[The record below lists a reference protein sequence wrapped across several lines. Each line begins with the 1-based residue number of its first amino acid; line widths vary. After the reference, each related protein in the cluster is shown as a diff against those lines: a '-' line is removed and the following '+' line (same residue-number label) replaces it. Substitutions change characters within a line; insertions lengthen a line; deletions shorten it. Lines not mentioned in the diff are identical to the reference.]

1 MATSETGMPRS
12 ERLKR
17 ITEDVLAKGS
27 MQVDELAQSLNVSR
41 MTIHRDLDDL
51 ERRGVLRKVR
61 NGATAQP
68 SSLFESN
75 VAFRLSTGLEEKRR
89 MCRVAASLI
98 EPGQSIILD
107 EATSLLP
114 LVDELAGIGGITV
127 ITNFM
132 LVMKRLAD
140 VEDVRLIAL
149 GGEYLRRFD
158 TFTGLVCETSVRS
171 LAANAYFT
179 STSSISGGVAYHPDP
194 IIVSIKHA
202 MMQVASK
209 RYLVADRSKF
219 GQTALHKVA
228 DLEQFDRIIIDAP
241 LGDREMKSIAH
252 LRDRII
258 VAPELSTSQKETS
271 T

>member
-1 MATSETGMPRS
+1 MTENGITLTRT

-17 ITEDVLAKGS
+17 IADDVLANGS
-27 MQVDELAQSLNVSR
+27 MLVDELAAALGVSR

-51 ERRGVLRKVR
+51 EKQGVLRKVR

-75 VAFRLSTGLEEKRR
+75 VAFRLASSVQAKQRIGRF
-89 MCRVAASLI
+89 AATLV

-114 LVDELAGIGGITV
+114 LVDELAGIGGVTV

-132 LVMKRLAD
+132 VIVKKLVE
-140 VEDVRLIAL
+140 VEEVRLIAL

-158 TFTGLVCETSVRS
+158 TFTGLVCESSIGT

-179 STSSISGGVAYHPDP
+179 STSAISAGAAYHPDSQ
-194 IIVSIKHA
+194 IATIKRA
-202 MMQVASK
+202 MMRAATK
-209 RYLVADRSKF
+209 RYLLADSSKF
-219 GQTALHKVA
+219 GQTALHKIA
-228 DLEQFDRIIIDAP
+228 DLDQFDMIIVDQP
-241 LGDREMKSIAH
+241 LPDREADALPG
-252 LRDRII
+252 LRERIV
-258 VAPELSTSQKETS
+258 VAPAIA
-271 T
+271 

>member
-1 MATSETGMPRS
+1 MAPNETGLSRP

-17 ITEDVLAKGS
+17 ITDDVLANGS
-27 MQVDELAQSLNVSR
+27 MLVDELAASLNVSR

-51 ERRGVLRKVR
+51 EKQGVLRKVR

-75 VAFRLSTGLEEKRR
+75 VAFRLASAVEEKKRI
-89 MCRVAASLI
+89 CKAAAALI

-114 LVDELAGIGGITV
+114 LVDELAAIGGVTV

-132 LVMKRLAD
+132 VIMQRLAG
-140 VEDVRLIAL
+140 VEEINLIAL

-158 TFTGLVCETSVRS
+158 TFTGLVCETAVRS

-179 STSSISGGVAYHPDP
+179 STSAIANGVAYHPDAR
-194 IIVSIKHA
+194 IATIKQA
-202 MMQVASK
+202 MMRAASR
-209 RYLVADRSKF
+209 RYLLADRAKF

-228 DLEQFDRIIIDAP
+228 DLEQFDRIIVDSPLPDA
-241 LGDREMKSIAH
+241 EAASIHH
-252 LRDRII
+252 LRDRIL
-258 VAPELSTSQKETS
+258 VAPPL
-271 T
+271 